1 MRLLLRFVRAY
12 PWQSAVVMSALIL
25 AGLVEGVS
33 MTALLPILSS
43 VVEQGGNLD
52 SEDGKGVYL
61 LQGLRWLGLT
71 PSLGVLIAVVVIG
84 AVMRSGLTML
94 ANKYVGYTIA
104 RVATDLRLTLLKA
117 LLAARWMFY
126 LRQPIGALA
135 NAMSSEPDRAS
146 KAYFFGTSM
155 IAASIQMLAY
165 VIVSASISWR
175 ATVAYLLGASIIL
188 ACLFSLVRMARK
200 AGRRQTKI
208 RKALLRQLTDC
219 LQSVKPLKA
228 MGREELVDRV
238 IASETHRLNRAMER
252 EVLSKEALKAVQGP
266 AFLSLVALGFYV
278 GLELWHMPPAE
289 VMVLLMLLSKVMGG
303 MGKIQRLYQSMAVCD
318 SAYWSLDKTI
328 KKAKSQK
335 EPLGGNILPT
345 LEKGI
350 DLEQVEF
357 AYEGR
362 PVLNHLSLT
371 IPAASLTALIGFSG
385 AGKTTVVDLIIGLLH
400 PQGGRILID
409 GVDMRQLDL
418 RAWRQMIGYV
428 PQENL
433 LLHDTIFTNVT
444 FGDTELTAKD
454 VEWAL
459 QAAGAWD
466 FVAALPDGIDTLV
479 GERGARLSG
488 GQRQRIMIARA
499 LVHRPRLLILDE
511 ATSALDPESQR
522 AICRS
527 IGQLKREITILAIS
541 HQPMIVEIADRI
553 YQLEDGKACCVEAT
567 DAVVT
572 DLS

>member
-52 SEDGKGVYL
+52 SEDGKGAYL